1 MAEVVE
7 YLVIIVRMAVYKN
20 REAKNDAWGI
30 EENVGWF
37 VVIHTWRLALMSS
50 VFNPYKAPWYLYI
63 DW

>member
-1 MAEVVE
+1 
-7 YLVIIVRMAVYKN
+7 MAVYKN